1 MIRRSSILVP
11 ALAAAALLAAS
22 ATLAQDPLKVAPD
35 RYRSLLENERVR
47 VMEVVIKPGEKVAT
61 HSHPDHL
68 GYVLAGEKLTITGA
82 DGKAMEHSLK
92 PGDVLWIKAE
102 THSGVNSGKTDV
114 RVLVVELKEP
124 APKKM

>member
-1 MIRRSSILVP
+1 MRRRVLVLALVSLSAAVVSLP
-11 ALAAAALLAAS
+11 A
-22 ATLAQDPLKVAPD
+22 LAQDPLKVAPD
-35 RYRSLLENERVR
+35 MYKLVMENERVR
-47 VMEVVIKPGEKVAT
+47 VMEVVIKPGGKIGT

-82 DGKAMEHSLK
+82 DGKAMDHALK
-92 PGDVLWIKAE
+92 PGDALWIKAE
-102 THSGVNSGKTDV
+102 THSGVNTGKTDV